1 MVDRVRLL
9 NLALLTLLLGTAA
22 AGAAE
27 CRIAVL
33 GDSLT
38 AGYGIELFDSFPRRL
53 EEAVRERGFDCSIAD
68 AGVSGDTSAAGRARL
83 DWVLAD
89 NPTHLLVE
97 LGGNDGLR
105 ALPVEQLQANLDAIV
120 GQARGQ
126 GVAVMLA
133 GMVAPPNL
141 GLTYTNAFAAAY
153 REVAARNGVP
163 LYPFF
168 LDGVAT
174 DPSLMQAD
182 RIHANAGGV
191 REIVRRILP
200 TVTLWLQSTGVAA
213 RPS

>member
-1 MVDRVRLL
+1 MVDRVLLL
-9 NLALLTLLLGTAA
+9 NLALLALLLGTAA
-22 AGAAE
+22 AAAE
-27 CRIAVL
+27 CRITVL

-38 AGYGIELFDSFPRRL
+38 AGYGIELLDSFPRRL
-53 EEAVRERGFDCSIAD
+53 EEAIRARGFDCSVAD

-105 ALPVEQLQANLDAIV
+105 ALPVEQLQGNLDAIV
-120 GQARGQ
+120 GRARGQ

-141 GLTYTNAFAAAY
+141 GAAYTDAFATAY
-153 REVAARNGVP
+153 RDVAARNRIP

-168 LDGVAT
+168 LEGVAT
-174 DPSLMQAD
+174 EPSLMQAD

-191 REIVRRILP
+191 RETVRRILP
-200 TVTLWLQSTGVAA
+200 TVTLWLQNTGVAA